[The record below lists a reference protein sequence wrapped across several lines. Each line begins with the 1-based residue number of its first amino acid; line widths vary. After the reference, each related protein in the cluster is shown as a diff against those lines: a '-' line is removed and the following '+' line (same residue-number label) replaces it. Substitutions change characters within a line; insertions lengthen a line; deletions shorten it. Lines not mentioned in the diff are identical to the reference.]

1 MSSTKSIIDW
11 SYLTANPN
19 DIPLTTDLPPVPVPN
34 TRIILEK
41 GKYYNI
47 YYNDGDIYL
56 KGAQYTGRYQL
67 VNGIIGIGG
76 PKEYVC
82 YFEKLVFNEMF
93 QKDFLEEHIIYIYI
107 SQHIFEEVKNQ
118 E

>member
-1 MSSTKSIIDW
+1 MSSTKSIDTINW
-11 SYLTANPN
+11 SALSVNPN
-19 DIPLTTDLPPVPVPN
+19 AIQLTTDLPPVPVPN

-47 YYNDGDIYL
+47 YYNDGKIYL
-56 KGAQYTGRYQL
+56 KGAQCTGRCQH
-67 VNGIIGIGG
+67 VIGINGIGG
-76 PKEYVC
+76 QKEYVC
-82 YFEKLVFNEMF
+82 YFKMF
-93 QKDFLEEHIIYIYI
+93 QQDVLEEHIFYIYI

>member
-47 YYNDGDIYL
+47 YYKNGDIYL
-56 KGAQYTGRYQL
+56 KGAQCTGRYQH
-67 VNGIIGIGG
+67 VIGINGIGG
-76 PKEYVC
+76 SKENVY
-82 YFEKLVFNEMF
+82 YFKMF
-93 QKDFLEEHIIYIYI
+93 QQDVLEEHIFYIYI

>member
-1 MSSTKSIIDW
+1 MSSTKSIETVNW
-11 SYLTANPN
+11 SALSANRN
-19 DIPLTTDLPPVPVPN
+19 AIQFTTHLPPVPI
-34 TRIILEK
+34 TRITLKE

-47 YYNDGDIYL
+47 YYNDGSIYL
-56 KGAQYTGRYQL
+56 EGAQYTGRYQL
-67 VNGIIGIGG
+67 VNGIIMGG

-93 QKDFLEEHIIYIYI
+93 QKDFLEENIIYI
-107 SQHIFEEVKNQ
+107 SQNMFEEVKNQ